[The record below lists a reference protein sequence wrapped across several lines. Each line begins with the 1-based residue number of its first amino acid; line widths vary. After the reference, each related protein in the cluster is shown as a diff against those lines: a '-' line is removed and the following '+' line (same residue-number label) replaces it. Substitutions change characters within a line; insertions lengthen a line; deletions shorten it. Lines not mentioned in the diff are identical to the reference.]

1 MATWAAVLPH
11 QWIGTEFLSAS
22 RYVVEVDGVAK
33 TEYRTFITALK
44 AGLQFKQAFS
54 TSTVKL
60 RDADKNSVPI
70 H

>member
-1 MATWAAVLPH
+1 MQTELREILP
-11 QWIGTEFLSAS
+11 TE

-33 TEYRTFITALK
+33 TEYQTFITALK
-44 AGLQFKQAFS
+44 AGLQLKQAFP

-60 RDADKNSVPI
+60 RDAGENSVPI